1 MVAHPVPIWGKGS
14 HETKSK
20 AFRLEKI
27 KKSPLPFSE
36 LSGLDSSI
44 FFDSRVLILDKR
56 PLFGWGDMGINSA
69 NKNGNWRNGT
79 KSGDMRHKNC
89 K

>member
-1 MVAHPVPIWGKGS
+1 MVAHPVPMWGKGS

-56 PLFGWGDMGINSA
+56 PLFGWGEKGEMEIKLKWELA
-69 NKNGNWRNGT
+69 KW
-79 KSGDMRHKNC
+79 HKIR
-89 K
+89 